1 MTSHSILHGMPV
13 TVKLEEIQSSALA
26 GHAGSWLYHS
36 SLEDPMDIK
45 ELETN
50 SQCQVALNQSV
61 ELAMLSDQACE
72 PAGQK
77 MCNVFRLTAI

>member
-1 MTSHSILHGMPV
+1 MALPFILGR
-13 TVKLEEIQSSALA
+13 A
-26 GHAGSWLYHS
+26 
-36 SLEDPMDIK
+36 PMDIK

-72 PAGQK
+72 PAGQT
-77 MCNVFRLTAI
+77 MCKVFRLTTVPGFAI